1 MEKIYNK
8 LIRDNIPQIII
19 ANGELPVT
27 HVLDDDEYK
36 IELMKKLG
44 EELLE
49 VRLAT
54 TKEQQTKEL
63 ADMLELI
70 IVLNKTIGNTWED
83 LETARKKKLASN
95 GGFDKKIFLEKVID
109 NK

>member
-8 LIRDNIPQIII
+8 LVRDNIPEIII
-19 ANGELPVT
+19 ADNETPIT
-27 HVLDDDEYK
+27 HILNEEEYK

-54 TKEQQTKEL
+54 SKEELTKEL

-70 IVLNKTIGNTWED
+70 LSINKTLGNTLED
-83 LETARKKKLASN
+83 LEQVRKEKLKKN
-95 GGFDKKIFLEKVID
+95 GGFDKKIYLEKVI
-109 NK
+109 KE